1 MRALPLPPLGG
12 GALAVCLGLVGL
24 TVSSCERAA
33 DTPPAATEET
43 ATVYR
48 VRGEVRKVAEDG
60 AMAVIDHEEI
70 PGYMAAMSMPFYP
83 KEPALFLAL
92 KSGQR
97 IEFDYHVAGTR
108 SWVENITVLP
118 GSAAEPPADPRAAP

>member
-1 MRALPLPPLGG
+1 MNRPTLPHLRNSVLAALLILG
-12 GALAVCLGLVGL
+12 AA
-24 TVSSCERAA
+24 TTSCDRAA
-33 DTPPAATEET
+33 ETPPAEGEETT

-60 AMAVIDHEEI
+60 SMAVIDHEEI

-83 KEPALFLAL
+83 KEPSLFTPL

-97 IEFDYHVAGTR
+97 IEFDYHVDGTR
-108 SWVENITVLP
+108 TWVESITVMP
-118 GSAAEPPADPRAAP
+118 PSAVETATKD